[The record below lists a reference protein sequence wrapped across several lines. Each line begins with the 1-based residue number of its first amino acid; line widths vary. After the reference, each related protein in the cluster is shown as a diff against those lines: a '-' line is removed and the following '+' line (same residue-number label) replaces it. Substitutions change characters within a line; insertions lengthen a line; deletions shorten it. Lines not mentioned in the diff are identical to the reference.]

1 MSRLI
6 PDLTK
11 FSTLM
16 GGGVPVG
23 TVIYYA
29 GINLP
34 SEEWKWTNGE
44 SLNKQDYP
52 ELFNAIGYTYGG
64 SGNRFNLP
72 DTRDE
77 FIRSTG
83 SSNALGH
90 KTSDTMKKIS
100 LYMHSVDMGGFEGA
114 WLAPGTDGE
123 MINDLWVWDNPSGH
137 FVEKQRTSVEK
148 IDVSDVTPYITHIP
162 FESGQSLGN
171 AKGYYMPVYDY
182 VARATFGTGSETK
195 PRNIVMNVIIKVK

>member
-1 MSRLI
+1 MSRPI
-6 PDLTK
+6 PDLMK
-11 FSTLM
+11 FSSLM

-64 SGNRFNLP
+64 RGNQFNLP

-83 SSNALGH
+83 SGNTLGS
-90 KTSDTMKKIS
+90 KTKDMMKKFGFS
-100 LYMHSVDMGGFEGA
+100 MHSVDIGGFEGS
-114 WLAPGTDGE
+114 WLSEGTEGE
-123 MINDLWVWDNPSGH
+123 MINDLWYWEQQTGKWIRKVRDG
-137 FVEKQRTSVEK
+137 EKGIDTSEIHNK
-148 IDVSDVTPYITHIP
+148 VTYMP
-162 FESGQSLGN
+162 FEYSQERGN
-171 AKGYYMPVYDY
+171 ARGWIMPIYDY
-182 VARATFGTGSETK
+182 AMHATFGTGSETK

>member
-11 FSTLM
+11 FSTLL
-16 GGGVPVG
+16 GGVPVG

-64 SGNRFNLP
+64 GGSQFNLP

-83 SSNALGH
+83 STNTLGS
-90 KTSDTMKKIS
+90 KTKDTMKKVE
-100 LYMHSVDMGGFEGA
+100 LNLHSIDHGGFEGA
-114 WLAPGTDGE
+114 WLSEGTDGE
-123 MINDLWVWDNPSGH
+123 MINDLWVWDNPGGH
-137 FVEKQRTSVEK
+137 FVSKLRTHQEK
-148 IDVSDVTPYITHIP
+148 IDVSDVTPFTTHMP
-162 FESGQSLGN
+162 FEASQSLGN
-171 AKGYYMPVYDY
+171 AKGYSMPVFDY
-182 VARATFGTGSETK
+182 VARVTLGTGSETK